1 MYAPVIRAAD
11 GWRRIS
17 VGDFEQRQLKVIL
30 TRSIAH
36 AKPHRP
42 GRRARDRPPAARKL
56 RRLSEGRRGMRSR
69 SDFKIPISG
78 GRYGRYSDNAGC
90 ARHRMRRERLRRTHY
105 VAFARVNGQYTL
117 PIMEWSSAKCC
128 GP

>member
-1 MYAPVIRAAD
+1 MYAPVIHAAD

-17 VGDFEQRQLKVIL
+17 VGDFEQRQLKVIP

-42 GRRARDRPPAARKL
+42 GRRARDGPPAARKL

-69 SDFKIPISG
+69 SGFKIPISG
-78 GRYGRYSDNAGC
+78 GRYGRYCDNAGC
-90 ARHRMRRERLRRTHY
+90 ARHRVRPVHLTDYGVESCGVPLTAY
-105 VAFARVNGQYTL
+105 STVRV
-117 PIMEWSSAKCC
+117 
-128 GP
+128 